1 MPTLLNPSGGIGVV
15 LGGVITT
22 KEGRLELG
30 ISGDLG
36 MAVRLRIGDFFSF
49 EMSNWGFGGSR
60 CRGEDDHRR
69 REGMKR
75 PVGQKWTWV
84 QVGS

>member
-15 LGGVITT
+15 LGGVIAT

-36 MAVRLRIGDFFSF
+36 MAVRLRIGDFFF
-49 EMSNWGFGGSR
+49 LLR
-60 CRGEDDHRR
+60 CRIGDSGDRGVAEKTTIDGGDEEVSRSR
-69 REGMKR
+69 LAG
-75 PVGQKWTWV
+75 
-84 QVGS
+84 